1 MGCWCGPDGS
11 GSVPWAWHS
20 SQSQVSRLFQAEVVT
35 GCSAAGWSQILR
47 TVPGGTIIR
56 SAVVGVSIALVLGPM
71 SEDDKQV
78 QMPGAL
84 CPLAGPEMLEVKL
97 TI

>member
-1 MGCWCGPDGS
+1 MQRS
-11 GSVPWAWHS
+11 
-20 SQSQVSRLFQAEVVT
+20 
-35 GCSAAGWSQILR
+35 WSQILR

-56 SAVVGVSIALVLGPM
+56 SAVVGVPIALLLGPT

-84 CPLAGPEMLEVKL
+84 CPLAGPDALEVKL